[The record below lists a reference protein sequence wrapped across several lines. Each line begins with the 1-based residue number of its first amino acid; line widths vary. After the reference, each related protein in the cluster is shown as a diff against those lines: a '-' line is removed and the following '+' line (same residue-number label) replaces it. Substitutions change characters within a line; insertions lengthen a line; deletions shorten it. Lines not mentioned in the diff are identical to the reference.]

1 MAKGEDHDYPPAR
14 DQRPAS
20 ERKPEPEAVRQL
32 EPADA
37 PQSDLELEDEITL
50 SPPGG
55 EPKALTYKSGQ
66 VVGNDYILD
75 ELLGRGGMG
84 VVFAAR
90 HRFIDQ
96 KYAIKIL
103 APELLTERNWLRF
116 QREAQSLAKLNH
128 ESIVRIFNMGIDKE
142 SCPYYVMEFLK
153 GETLADRLHR
163 LGPMSVEE
171 ALDCFIAIAS
181 ALQVAHKQQ
190 IIHRDIKPSNII
202 LLSDPE
208 SRAGRYKLVDFG
220 LARVLTDSNNR
231 LISLRSERDRQ
242 SLTEIGE
249 VFGSPYYMSPEQ
261 CRGESLDQRTDI
273 YSFGCSFYEA
283 LTGKVPLKGATVLQ
297 TFMMHQ
303 SMDPEPLKAAYPSGQ
318 FSADLELAVS
328 RMLAKNAASRY
339 QDVESLLHDFQRLQ
353 SGKTLLPQAISTI
366 ASEQKYF
373 PADGT
378 NADREVTTGDADAK
392 PNFASLAIRPAL
404 ILVLGLSL
412 IWGLLNRYS
421 PSLFQTSAGKTASS
435 KISAGGLR
443 VVSLPH
449 PDALATKPVIRR
461 AGPGDAIRLTF
472 PEGYRS
478 IQIRDGKGQFVD
490 FADGVETIVIPPI
503 YLCFSLSKDSPE
515 FLQCFGAADVSILEI
530 ENFRFKEHLVRFKSL
545 MKGWKALRSCSFE
558 NSNMN
563 SEFADW
569 LSEYSS
575 LSSLTLQ
582 HSSIAAKSLAGGKL
596 LSQLTY
602 LRLNRLTEDEKGQVA
617 FQTDELLKSLD
628 RAVLLKQFELDS
640 VPFSEEGLAVV
651 CRQRSL
657 DHLKVFH
664 HRWTLTELKMLEG
677 ARQIRSIEI
686 DYKDLG
692 EPSRQFIKSLRP
704 AVGTSGSRFIV
715 EDIPGS
721 VSPERPE
728 DGFKDEFR
736 SKPLKYHPTF

>member
-37 PQSDLELEDEITL
+37 PQSDLELEEEITL

-55 EPKALTYKSGQ
+55 EPKALSYKSGQ

-283 LTGKVPLKGATVLQ
+283 LTGKVPLKGSTVLQ

-303 SMDPEPLKAAYPSGQ
+303 SMDPEPLNAAYPSGQ

-353 SGKTLLPQAISTI
+353 SGKTLIPLGVSTKLDGQEHQFEGVDDEKADLLPDHTYSKSTL
-366 ASEQKYF
+366 
-373 PADGT
+373 
-378 NADREVTTGDADAK
+378 TT
-392 PNFASLAIRPAL
+392 LAFR
-404 ILVLGLSL
+404 LVLVLVFGFLMVYGFLTRYPVSNLQSSASKTVLPKVSSGAMNVGSL
-412 IWGLLNRYS
+412 PNLELQAREPITR
-421 PSLFQTSAGKTASS
+421 SAG
-435 KISAGGLR
+435 R
-443 VVSLPH
+443 
-449 PDALATKPVIRR
+449 
-461 AGPGDAIRLTF
+461 GDLIYLTI
-472 PEGYRS
+472 PKGYRS
-478 IQIRDGKGQFVD
+478 LQFRDGQGEFVD
-490 FADGVETIVIPPI
+490 FEYGVATKVHVPI
-503 YLCFSLSKDSPE
+503 TLFFSILRDAPD
-515 FLQCFGAADVSILEI
+515 FLQYFSNTDVS
-530 ENFRFKEHLVRFKSL
+530 SL
-545 MKGWKALRSCSFE
+545 DVEYFNYESNLSSMRNKMRGWKQLRSCCFR
-558 NSNMN
+558 NSCLNAATVN
-563 SEFADW
+563 W
-569 LSEYSS
+569 LSEYPTLKNIEIQHSRISASS
-575 LSSLTLQ
+575 LVG
-582 HSSIAAKSLAGGKL
+582 AKL
-596 LSQLTY
+596 LSQLRY
-602 LRLNRLTEDEKGQVA
+602 LRLSNLVEDEAHKVP
-617 FQTDELLKSLD
+617 FQTDILLSDLG
-628 RAVLLKQFELDS
+628 RATNLLQFELER
-640 VPFSEEGLAVV
+640 VPLSEAGLKAI
-651 CRQRSL
+651 CRHRAINR
-657 DHLKVFH
+657 LKVSSH
-664 HRWTLTELKMLEG
+664 QWTVAELKMLDL
-677 ARQIRSIEI
+677 AKQIRFIELEY
-686 DYKDLG
+686 DDLG
-692 EPSRQFIKSLRP
+692 QAERQYMLSLKPSL
-704 AVGTSGSRFIV
+704 GSKDARFIV
-715 EDIPGS
+715 SDFPGQS
-721 VSPERPE
+721 RKERPE
-728 DGFKDEFR
+728 DEFKRHFR
-736 SKPLKYHPTF
+736 ADPPRHDPSF

>member
-1 MAKGEDHDYPPAR
+1 MAKGEDQDYPPAQ
-14 DQRPAS
+14 DQRPAA
-20 ERKPEPEAVRQL
+20 EQMPEAARAQ
-32 EPADA
+32 EPANG
-37 PQSDLELEDEITL
+37 PQPELELEDEITL

-55 EPKALTYKSGQ
+55 EPRALTYRTGQ

-181 ALQVAHKQQ
+181 ALQLAHKQQ

-202 LLSDPE
+202 LVSNPE

-231 LISLRSERDRQ
+231 LISLSSERDRQ
-242 SLTEIGE
+242 SLTEVGE

-303 SMDPEPLKAAYPSGQ
+303 SMDPEPLNAAYPSGQ

-339 QDVESLLHDFQRLQ
+339 QDVEAVLHDFQRLR
-353 SGKTLLPQAISTI
+353 SGKTLIPLGVSTNVIEPVQFPAGVDDTDRYIPALDADSKSIFTTLSVRLALLLVVGLGLIYAFLTRHPVSNLQSSAPKTVLPKISTGAMNI
-366 ASEQKYF
+366 GSMPNLELQA
-373 PADGT
+373 
-378 NADREVTTGDADAK
+378 REPIT
-392 PNFASLAIRPAL
+392 
-404 ILVLGLSL
+404 
-412 IWGLLNRYS
+412 
-421 PSLFQTSAGKTASS
+421 
-435 KISAGGLR
+435 
-443 VVSLPH
+443 
-449 PDALATKPVIRR
+449 RR
-461 AGPGDAIRLTF
+461 AGRGDLIYLTI
-472 PEGYRS
+472 PKGYRS
-478 IQIRDGKGQFVD
+478 LQFRDGRGEFVD
-490 FADGVETIVIPPI
+490 FEYGVATEVHAPLTI
-503 YLCFSLSKDSPE
+503 YFSLLRDAPD
-515 FLQCFGAADVSILEI
+515 FLQYFSDADVSSLDI
-530 ENFRFKEHLVRFKSL
+530 ENFNYESNLSSMRNKMR
-545 MKGWKALRSCSFE
+545 GWKQLRSFCFR
-558 NSNMN
+558 NSCLNKSTVN
-563 SEFADW
+563 W
-569 LSEYSS
+569 LSEYAT
-575 LSSLTLQ
+575 LSSLEIQ
-582 HSSIAAKSLAGGKL
+582 HSRISASSLVGAKLM
-596 LSQLTY
+596 SQFRY
-602 LRLNRLTEDEKGQVA
+602 LRLSNLVEAEARKVP
-617 FQTDELLKSLD
+617 FQTDILLSDLG
-628 RAVLLKQFELDS
+628 RATNLVQFELER
-640 VPFSEEGLAVV
+640 VPLSEAGLKAI
-651 CRQRSL
+651 CRHRSINR
-657 DHLKVFH
+657 LKVSSH
-664 HRWTLTELKMLEG
+664 QWTVAELRMLEL
-677 ARQIRSIEI
+677 AKQIRFIELE
-686 DYKDLG
+686 YVDLG
-692 EPSRQFIKSLRP
+692 QAEMQYMLSLRP
-704 AVGTSGSRFIV
+704 SVGSRDARFIV
-715 EDIPGS
+715 SDFPGQS
-721 VSPERPE
+721 RKERPE
-728 DGFKDEFR
+728 DEFKRHFR
-736 SKPLKYHPTF
+736 ADPPRHDPSF